1 MGLQTLYVSIILII
15 YLLINFLGHYDATFS
30 KTKTFHYDASTLKNA
45 ENHLRDIH
53 MLEEQGDIWRA
64 KPVAETVQ
72 ASRVVDRTYDEVI
85 PFRQLEF
92 KNAFLE

>member
-45 ENHLRDIH
+45 ENHL
-53 MLEEQGDIWRA
+53 
-64 KPVAETVQ
+64 
-72 ASRVVDRTYDEVI
+72 
-85 PFRQLEF
+85 
-92 KNAFLE
+92 

>member
-1 MGLQTLYVSIILII
+1 MGLQTLYISIILII
-15 YLLINFLGHYDATFS
+15 YLLINFLGHHDDAFS

-72 ASRVVDRTYDEVI
+72 ASGVVDGTYDKVI
-85 PFRQLEF
+85 PFR
-92 KNAFLE
+92 